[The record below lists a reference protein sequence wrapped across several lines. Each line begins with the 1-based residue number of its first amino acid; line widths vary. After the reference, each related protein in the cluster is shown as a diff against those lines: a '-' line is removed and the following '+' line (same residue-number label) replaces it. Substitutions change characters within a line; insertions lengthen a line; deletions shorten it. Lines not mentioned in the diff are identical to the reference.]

1 MIEVNNLVKRYGAK
15 VAVDHISF
23 RIDDGEVVGFLGPN
37 GAGKSTTMNVLTGY
51 ISSTDG
57 SVKIDGYDVLENP
70 AEVKRRIGF
79 LPENP
84 PLYMDMTVN
93 EYLRFACSIKGVRRP
108 YEKHISDICELVG
121 IAHVRKRLIR
131 NLSKGYKQRTGLAQA
146 LIGNPSTIIL
156 DEPTVGLDPTQI
168 IEIRTLI
175 EQVGKEHTVILSSHI
190 LSEIQAVCERVIVLN
205 EGRLVADDTPSNLEG
220 TMQSKNSCVALVEG
234 EPEQVLEALR
244 SAPSVESV
252 ERLGLSEPGVYEYR
266 IQGHENADIRR
277 DVFNVLSEAH
287 LPLLGTRSAHVTL
300 EDVFLR
306 LVGVQAAPQAE
317 EDAQAAPQTE
327 GEEAAEE

>member
-131 NLSKGYKQRTGLAQA
+131 NLSKGYKQRTGPGPGPDRQPKHHHPGRAHRWPGPDSDHRGSQNHQRIGQPWHGHPLKPHSARGAVHLQA
-146 LIGNPSTIIL
+146 
-156 DEPTVGLDPTQI
+156 
-168 IEIRTLI
+168 R
-175 EQVGKEHTVILSSHI
+175 
-190 LSEIQAVCERVIVLN
+190 A
-205 EGRLVADDTPSNLEG
+205 
-220 TMQSKNSCVALVEG
+220 
-234 EPEQVLEALR
+234 
-244 SAPSVESV
+244 
-252 ERLGLSEPGVYEYR
+252 
-266 IQGHENADIRR
+266 GH
-277 DVFNVLSEAH
+277 
-287 LPLLGTRSAHVTL
+287 
-300 EDVFLR
+300 
-306 LVGVQAAPQAE
+306 Q
-317 EDAQAAPQTE
+317 
-327 GEEAAEE
+327 